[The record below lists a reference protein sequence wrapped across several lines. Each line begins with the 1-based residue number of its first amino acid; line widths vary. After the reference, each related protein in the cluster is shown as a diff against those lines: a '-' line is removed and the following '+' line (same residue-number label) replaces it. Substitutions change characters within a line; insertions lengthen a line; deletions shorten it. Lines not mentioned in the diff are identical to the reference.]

1 MNRDNLFFTI
11 CGLAL
16 GLIIGS
22 FLIGPKLA
30 SSRLAGRDA
39 MAAAG
44 IGVATA
50 DAAPS
55 GAEAAVNAAPGSPM
69 AGANAPMAAV
79 LQRLNALKQQAAA
92 NPNDPDPLVQLGD
105 MYMDVAKYPQAID
118 YLERALRL
126 RDDPSV
132 RTDLGICYKQSGQ
145 AEKALSAF
153 EQVESEQPAQWQAT
167 YNAALVLAETHRYD
181 QARTRLAKLE
191 QMQPGNPDIAK
202 LRDALAAAK

>member
-1 MNRDNLFFTI
+1 MNRDNLFFTA

-30 SSRLAGRDA
+30 NSRVAGRDA
-39 MAAAG
+39 VAAEG
-44 IGVATA
+44 IGVASA
-50 DAAPS
+50 DAAPG
-55 GAEAAVNAAPGSPM
+55 GAEAAVNAMPGSPM

-118 YLERALRL
+118 YLEHALRL
-126 RDDPSV
+126 RNDPNV

-145 AEKALSAF
+145 ADKALAAF
-153 EQVESEQPAQWQAT
+153 EQVEREQPAQWQAT
-167 YNAALVLAETHRYD
+167 YNAALILAETHRYD
-181 QARTRLAKLE
+181 LARARVATLE
-191 QMQPGNPDIAK
+191 QMQPDNPDIAK
-202 LRDALAAAK
+202 LRAALDAAK